1 MTKKAIILIGKSG
14 SGKGTQAK
22 LIKEFLYNRGYDDV
36 HHLTTGGGLRA
47 FMQAD
52 TYTATLVRD
61 CIGSG
66 GLAPEF
72 VAIWNWSNL
81 FMQII
86 RKDTSFI
93 LDGAP
98 RKIVEVEPLQSA
110 ISFYGYQNPI
120 VIYLDV
126 SDGWSEEKL
135 KGRERADDAT
145 DVERKKKMEWF
156 ASDVLPCV
164 EYYMK
169 NPLYTFIHINGEQ
182 SIENVFE
189 NIKEKLSAHI

>member
-1 MTKKAIILIGKSG
+1 MTKKALILIGKSG

-22 LIKEFLYNRGYDDV
+22 ILKEMLESRGYDDV
-36 HHLTTGGGLRA
+36 HHLTTGAGFRA
-47 FMQAD
+47 FVQGD

-72 VAIWNWSNL
+72 TAIWNWSNL

-86 RKDTSFI
+86 RRETSFI

-98 RKIVEVEPLQSA
+98 RKIVEVEPLESA
-110 ISFYGYQNPI
+110 LTFYGYEKPI
-120 VIYLDV
+120 VIYLNV
-126 SDGWSEEKL
+126 SDAWSEEKL

-145 DVERKKKMEWF
+145 DEERKKKMTWF
-156 ASDVLPCV
+156 AEDVLPCV

-169 NPLYTFIHINGEQ
+169 NPLYQFVHINGEQ
-182 SIENVFE
+182 SIEHVAGE
-189 NIKEKLSAHI
+189 IKEKVAPYL